1 MMHEI
6 TISCLLV
13 TKNKDKLPFL
23 KKAVQAFRDQT
34 FENRELIIVCGNYEF
49 TQILREEVKDLIAF
63 EKCLLFFV
71 DEEKEGLKLGDVR
84 NISVKNARGKYI
96 VNWDDD
102 DINHPLRLETQF
114 RFMQENNLDAS
125 FLADQLHYF
134 YDTKEMYWVNWND
147 GIPGTL
153 MAKKSCFE
161 KVQHTSKSHHEDGD
175 VKSLLIK
182 NFKVDMLKQKG
193 YLYMYSYN
201 NFCVFEREHHIKEI
215 ICRKDLSYMTNL
227 NLKTKALNHMRYYNI
242 SDFTFI
248 HPNDPFIV

>member
-1 MMHEI
+1 MLEK

-13 TKNKDKLPFL
+13 TKNKEKFPFL

-34 FENRELIIVCGNYEF
+34 FKNKELIIICGDYDF
-49 TQILREEVKDLIAF
+49 TKIIKEEVSDLITND
-63 EKCLLFFV
+63 ECLLFHIE
-71 DEEKEGLKLGDVR
+71 EEKLGLKLGDVR
-84 NISVKNARGKYI
+84 NISVEKARGDYI

-114 RFMQENNLDAS
+114 QFTINNNLDAS

-153 MAKKSCFE
+153 MAKKSCFQ

-182 NFKVDMLKQKG
+182 NFKVDMLKKKG
-193 YLYMYSYN
+193 YLYMYSFN

-215 ICRKDLSYMTNL
+215 IDRKDLSYMNDL
-227 NLKTKALNHMRYYNI
+227 NLKIQALNHMRYYNI
-242 SDFTFI
+242 SDFKFY
-248 HPNDPFIV
+248 HPNDPLLV